1 MDAEKKVFWYKL
13 QGKDRSCLINPKSIT
28 KISLPENGPA
38 IVELDG
44 FLPAHRYVANSI
56 IAVDELGQELAIIFS
71 ANYRIEDFKED

>member
-1 MDAEKKVFWYKL
+1 MNDTKVCWYRL
-13 QGKDRSCLINPKSIT
+13 RGKTGSCLVSPKSIT

-44 FLPAHRYVANSI
+44 FLPAHRYVVDSI

-71 ANYRIEDFKED
+71 ANYRVEDFKEE